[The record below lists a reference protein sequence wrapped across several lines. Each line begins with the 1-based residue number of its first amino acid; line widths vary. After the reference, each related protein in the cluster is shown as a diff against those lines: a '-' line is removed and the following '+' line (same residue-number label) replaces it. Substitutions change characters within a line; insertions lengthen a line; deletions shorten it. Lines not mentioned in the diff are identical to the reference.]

1 MRHQYEGRLEIQV
14 VAGRELPKRGLF
26 GRQDSAVELSLG
38 TSKKRTQVDK
48 KGGASPEWN
57 DHIIFTIAGLGKTQ
71 LLVRAVEV
79 ESSVTS
85 KDIGS
90 CVIDLVKIFEEEEV
104 DGWYPLKYKEKPAG
118 DVYLEF
124 TYTPKTGRKR
134 LHVEQPADDE
144 EDVRLQLAPKAN
156 NLSAATAS
164 APSLPPAP
172 FVGMALGRPQSAVVG
187 VSGSQTVPAGGLAAL
202 GNRPS
207 TSDLRPYSSAS
218 MYNPELA
225 IKYANKHGKKPLPAA
240 PSPSAMSMS
249 FDNSVSQNLPQG
261 YDQTMMP
268 GQFAPTNQQYAYQP
282 QFLSPQQQQQT
293 LPPGNGNRP
302 MSLDSGLAMGTML
315 PHNQQMSQQL
325 SQYQQQQQAHQPQ
338 QCQQY
343 QPQEPPLMNLFAPP
357 PGTENSPQH
366 KVLPNP
372 PPQSVTPTF
381 TPAYNPAFSNTSQP
395 QQAQPGKTL
404 PAPPPASQP
413 IGGAAMSQPQYDTHG
428 YPVEQQPPGNYM
440 YQPMANNMHDMAYS
454 QQHMAPQHMAQ
465 QPMHNPNAPA
475 MQYAMSSQQQQPQM
489 VYGSMGPSSMSQ
501 PYAQQQPQQQQQMM
515 MAYQQ
520 PMVYGG
526 EYQMN
531 QQMMPPQQGYSMEQM
546 GMSMEPS
553 APMAGYANP
562 QNQYLPQQYQQQMYA
577 PGNAY
582 GHQSYQ

>member
-1 MRHQYEGRLEIQV
+1 MGRQYEGRLEVQV
-14 VAGRELPKRGLF
+14 VAGRDLPKRGLF

-38 TSKKRTQVDK
+38 ISKKRTQINK
-48 KGGASPEWN
+48 KGGANPEWN
-57 DHIIFTIAGLGKTQ
+57 DHVIFTIAGLGKTQ

-90 CVIDLVKIFEEEEV
+90 CVIDLVRIFDEEEV
-104 DGWYPLKYKEKPAG
+104 DGWYPLKYKERPAG

-134 LHVEQPADDE
+134 LHVEQLADDE
-144 EDVRLQLAPKAN
+144 DDVRLQVAPKDSG
-156 NLSAATAS
+156 LSAATAS

-172 FVGMALGRPQSAVVG
+172 FVGMVLGRPQSAIVG

-240 PSPSAMSMS
+240 PSPSAVTMG
-249 FDNSVSQNLPQG
+249 FDNTVSQNLPQG

-268 GQFAPTNQQYAYQP
+268 GQFAPASQQYAYPP

-293 LPPGNGNRP
+293 LPPGNGTRP

-315 PHNQQMSQQL
+315 PHNQQLSQQL
-325 SQYQQQQQAHQPQ
+325 SQYQQQQQAHQHQ
-338 QCQQY
+338 QYQQY
-343 QPQEPPLMNLFAPP
+343 QPQEPSLMTLFAPP

-372 PPQSVTPTF
+372 PPQLVTPTF
-381 TPAYNPAFSNTSQP
+381 TPAYNPAFGSASQP
-395 QQAQPGKTL
+395 QQARPGKTL

-413 IGGAAMSQPQYDTHG
+413 MGSGAMSQPQYDTHG

-440 YQPMANNMHDMAYS
+440 YQPMANSMHDMTYS
-454 QQHMAPQHMAQ
+454 QQHMGQQHMAQ
-465 QPMHNPNAPA
+465 QPMHDPSAPA
-475 MQYAMSSQQQQPQM
+475 LQYVMSSQQQQPQM
-489 VYGSMGPSSMSQ
+489 MYGSMGPSSMSQ
-501 PYAQQQPQQQQQMM
+501 PYAQQPQQMM

-520 PMVYGG
+520 PMVYDG
-526 EYQMN
+526 EHQMN
-531 QQMMPPQQGYSMEQM
+531 QQMMHPQQGYSMEQM

-582 GHQSYQ
+582 SHQSYQ